1 MSALTDLRR
10 LMGTDQRNTDMP
22 GTVLEL
28 AENGRILV
36 RTQRR
41 TIACTTVIPVSVGDP
56 VRVQGSLIVSRQ
68 VAPADSL
75 PEYRV

>member
-10 LMGTDQRNTDMP
+10 LLGTDQRNTDMP

-28 AENGRILV
+28 TANGRILV
-36 RTQRR
+36 RTKQR
-41 TIACTTVIPVSVGDP
+41 TIACTTVIPVSVGDA
-56 VRVQGSLIVSRQ
+56 VKVQGSLIVSRQ

>member
-1 MSALTDLRR
+1 MSVLTDLRR
-10 LMGTDQRNTDMP
+10 LLGADQRNADML
-22 GTVLEL
+22 GMVLQMS
-28 AENGRILV
+28 ENGRILV

-41 TIACTTVIPVSVGDP
+41 TIACTTVIPVSVGDA
-56 VRVQGSLIVSRQ
+56 VKVQGSLIVSRQ

>member
-1 MSALTDLRR
+1 MSVLTDLRR
-10 LMGTDQRNTDMP
+10 LLGADQRNADML
-22 GTVLEL
+22 GTVLQMS
-28 AENGRILV
+28 ENGRFLV

-41 TIACTTVIPVSVGDP
+41 TIACTTVIPVSVGDA
-56 VRVQGSLIVSRQ
+56 VKVQGSLIVSRQ